1 MEMIKNENQL
11 ISAMEQLYQDYL
23 KLTYENE
30 QDKKKQPKETER
42 LNDLLI
48 RLITEKEKQY
58 ANKYNEI
65 LQIVPNNIEEKLEQF
80 KRLRTLESDK
90 KQMVLGFLSTSEKRL
105 NKDTLE
111 RLKAVLDD
119 DKLEQLN
126 ETVHIIEV
134 YQNNYKEI
142 ASLTSELKEIEN
154 NLDAKKEEI
163 SEEDDRVKSL
173 EIGINHKIK
182 ELINETGESIANEQ
196 NIITNYQEYKELYNG
211 MIVKK
216 NDKELQKMAIEVQ
229 PLYKKYASLNAL
241 VNLKNIANTMGQ
253 YNDYTEK
260 LRAITS
266 FLTALK
272 GQDIEKSL
280 KEVIQAQL
288 EVLNKY
294 KKANQDKLVL
304 ENLKNQKT
312 RKLRELQAL
321 NSNEDVM
328 RIVGEFTST
337 KETEVKEIPPKTYQ
351 RKIGIIKNPL
361 TNAEYGRV
369 VIDAEK
375 SKVAKKIMDINNK
388 NIDEVEDTNHKKR

>member
-1 MEMIKNENQL
+1 MDMIKNENQL
-11 ISAMEQLYQDYL
+11 IGAMEQLYQDYL

-42 LNDLLI
+42 LNDLIIKLV
-48 RLITEKEKQY
+48 TEKEKQY

-65 LQIVPNNIEEKLEQF
+65 LQIVPTNIEEKLEQF
-80 KRLRTLESDK
+80 KKLRVLEADK

-375 SKVAKKIMDINNK
+375 SKVARKIMDINNK
-388 NIDEVEDTNHKKR
+388 NIDEVEDKNHKKR

>member
-1 MEMIKNENQL
+1 MDMIKNENQL
-11 ISAMEQLYQDYL
+11 IGAMEQLYQDYL

-42 LNDLLI
+42 LNDLIIKLV
-48 RLITEKEKQY
+48 TEKEKQY

-65 LQIVPNNIEEKLEQF
+65 LQIVPTNIEEKLEQF
-80 KRLRTLESDK
+80 KKLRVLEADK

-154 NLDAKKEEI
+154 NLDSKKEEI

-216 NDKELQKMAIEVQ
+216 NDKELQKMAVEVQ

-375 SKVAKKIMDINNK
+375 SKVARKIMDINNK

>member
-1 MEMIKNENQL
+1 MDMIKNENQL
-11 ISAMEQLYQDYL
+11 IGAMEQLYQDYL

-42 LNDLLI
+42 LNDLIIKLV
-48 RLITEKEKQY
+48 TEKEKQY

-65 LQIVPNNIEEKLEQF
+65 LQIVPTNIEEKLEQF
-80 KRLRTLESDK
+80 KKLRVLEADK

-154 NLDAKKEEI
+154 NLDSKKEEI

>member
-216 NDKELQKMAIEVQ
+216 NDKELQKMAVEVQ

-375 SKVAKKIMDINNK
+375 SKVARKIMDINNK

>member
-1 MEMIKNENQL
+1 MDMIKNENQL
-11 ISAMEQLYQDYL
+11 IGAMEQLYQDYL

-42 LNDLLI
+42 LNDLIIKLV
-48 RLITEKEKQY
+48 TEKEKQY

-65 LQIVPNNIEEKLEQF
+65 LQIVPTNIEEKLEQF
-80 KRLRTLESDK
+80 KKLRVLEADK

-163 SEEDDRVKSL
+163 SEEDARVKSL

-375 SKVAKKIMDINNK
+375 SKVARKIMDINNK
-388 NIDEVEDTNHKKR
+388 NIDEVEDKNHKKR

>member
-1 MEMIKNENQL
+1 MDMIKNENQL
-11 ISAMEQLYQDYL
+11 IGAMEQLYQDYL

-42 LNDLLI
+42 LNDLIIKLV
-48 RLITEKEKQY
+48 TEKEKQY

-65 LQIVPNNIEEKLEQF
+65 LQIVPTNIEEKLEQF
-80 KRLRTLESDK
+80 KKLRVLEADK

-216 NDKELQKMAIEVQ
+216 NDKELQKMAVEVQ

-304 ENLKNQKT
+304 ENLKNQKI

>member
-1 MEMIKNENQL
+1 MDMIKNENQL
-11 ISAMEQLYQDYL
+11 IGAMEQLYQDYL

-42 LNDLLI
+42 LNDLIIKLV
-48 RLITEKEKQY
+48 TEKEKQY

-65 LQIVPNNIEEKLEQF
+65 LQIVPTNIEEKLEQF
-80 KRLRTLESDK
+80 KKLRVLEADK

-163 SEEDDRVKSL
+163 SEEDARVKSL

-216 NDKELQKMAIEVQ
+216 NDKELQKMAVEVQ

-266 FLTALK
+266 CLTALK

>member
-1 MEMIKNENQL
+1 MDMIKNENQL
-11 ISAMEQLYQDYL
+11 IGAMEQLYQDYL

-42 LNDLLI
+42 LNDLIIKLV
-48 RLITEKEKQY
+48 TEKEKQY

-65 LQIVPNNIEEKLEQF
+65 LQIVPTNIEEKLEQF
-80 KRLRTLESDK
+80 KKLRVLEADK
-90 KQMVLGFLSTSEKRL
+90 KQMILGFLSTSEKRL

-163 SEEDDRVKSL
+163 SEEDERVKSL

-216 NDKELQKMAIEVQ
+216 NDKELQKMAVEVQ

>member
-42 LNDLLI
+42 LNDLIIKLV
-48 RLITEKEKQY
+48 TEKEKQY

-65 LQIVPNNIEEKLEQF
+65 LQIVPTNIEEKLEQF
-80 KRLRTLESDK
+80 KKLRVLEADK

-216 NDKELQKMAIEVQ
+216 NDKELQKIAVEVQ

-304 ENLKNQKT
+304 ENIKNQKT

-328 RIVGEFTST
+328 HIVGEFTST
-337 KETEVKEIPPKTYQ
+337 KETEVKEIPSKTYQ

-375 SKVAKKIMDINNK
+375 SKVARKIMDINNK

>member
-1 MEMIKNENQL
+1 MDMIKNENQL
-11 ISAMEQLYQDYL
+11 IGAMEQLYQDYL

-42 LNDLLI
+42 LNDLIIKLV
-48 RLITEKEKQY
+48 TEKEKQY

-65 LQIVPNNIEEKLEQF
+65 LQIVPTNIEEKLEQF
-80 KRLRTLESDK
+80 KKLRVLEADK

-216 NDKELQKMAIEVQ
+216 NDKELQKMAVEVQ

-361 TNAEYGRV
+361 TNTEYGRV

-375 SKVAKKIMDINNK
+375 SKVARKIMDINNK

>member
-42 LNDLLI
+42 LNDLIIKLV
-48 RLITEKEKQY
+48 TEKEKQY

-65 LQIVPNNIEEKLEQF
+65 LQIVPTNIEEKLEQF
-80 KRLRTLESDK
+80 KKLRVLEADK

-216 NDKELQKMAIEVQ
+216 NDKELQKMAVEVQ

-272 GQDIEKSL
+272 GQDIEKTL

-328 RIVGEFTST
+328 HIVGEFTST
-337 KETEVKEIPPKTYQ
+337 KETEVKEIPSKTYQ

-375 SKVAKKIMDINNK
+375 SKVARKIMDINNK

>member
-1 MEMIKNENQL
+1 MDMIKNENQL
-11 ISAMEQLYQDYL
+11 IGAMEQLYQDYL

-42 LNDLLI
+42 LNDLIIKLV
-48 RLITEKEKQY
+48 TEKEKQY

-65 LQIVPNNIEEKLEQF
+65 LQIVPTNIEEKLEQF
-80 KRLRTLESDK
+80 KKLRVLEADK

-163 SEEDDRVKSL
+163 SEEDERVKSL

-216 NDKELQKMAIEVQ
+216 NDKELQKMAVEVQ

-375 SKVAKKIMDINNK
+375 SKVARKIMDINNK
-388 NIDEVEDTNHKKR
+388 NIDEVEDKNHKKR

>member
-1 MEMIKNENQL
+1 MDMIKNENQL
-11 ISAMEQLYQDYL
+11 IGAMEQLYQDYL

-42 LNDLLI
+42 LNDLIIKLV
-48 RLITEKEKQY
+48 TEKEKQY

-80 KRLRTLESDK
+80 KKLRVLETDK
-90 KQMVLGFLSTSEKRL
+90 KQMILGFLSTSEKRL

-111 RLKAVLDD
+111 SLKAVLDD
-119 DKLEQLN
+119 NKLEQLN

-154 NLDAKKEEI
+154 NLDSKKEEI
-163 SEEDDRVKSL
+163 SEEDDHVKSL

-216 NDKELQKMAIEVQ
+216 NDKELQKMAVEVQ

-241 VNLKNIANTMGQ
+241 VNLKNIANTIGQ

-312 RKLRELQAL
+312 RKLRELQVL

-328 RIVGEFTST
+328 HIVGEFTST
-337 KETEVKEIPPKTYQ
+337 KENEVKEIPPKTYQ

-369 VIDAEK
+369 VMDTEK
-375 SKVAKKIMDINNK
+375 SKVARKIMDMNNK

>member
-1 MEMIKNENQL
+1 MDMIKNENQL
-11 ISAMEQLYQDYL
+11 IGAMEQLYQDYL

-42 LNDLLI
+42 LNDLIIKLV
-48 RLITEKEKQY
+48 TEKEKQY

-65 LQIVPNNIEEKLEQF
+65 LQIVPTNIEEKLEQF
-80 KRLRTLESDK
+80 KKLRVLEADK
-90 KQMVLGFLSTSEKRL
+90 KQMVLGFLGTSEKRL

-126 ETVHIIEV
+126 ETVRIIEV

-163 SEEDDRVKSL
+163 SEEDERVKSL

-216 NDKELQKMAIEVQ
+216 NDKELQKMAVEVQ

-328 RIVGEFTST
+328 HIVGEFTST

-375 SKVAKKIMDINNK
+375 SKVARKIMDINNK

>member
-1 MEMIKNENQL
+1 MDMIKNENQL
-11 ISAMEQLYQDYL
+11 IGAMEQLYQDYL

-30 QDKKKQPKETER
+30 QDKKKQPKEIER
-42 LNDLLI
+42 LNDLIIKLV
-48 RLITEKEKQY
+48 TEKEKQY

-65 LQIVPNNIEEKLEQF
+65 LQIVPTNIEEKLEQF
-80 KRLRTLESDK
+80 KKLRVLEADK

-163 SEEDDRVKSL
+163 SEEDERVKSL

-216 NDKELQKMAIEVQ
+216 NDKELQKMAVEVQ

-375 SKVAKKIMDINNK
+375 SKVARKIMNINNK

>member
-1 MEMIKNENQL
+1 MDMIKNENQL
-11 ISAMEQLYQDYL
+11 IGAMEQLYQDYL

-42 LNDLLI
+42 LNDLIIKLV
-48 RLITEKEKQY
+48 TEKEKQY

-65 LQIVPNNIEEKLEQF
+65 LQIVPTNIEEKLEQF
-80 KRLRTLESDK
+80 KKLRVLEADK
-90 KQMVLGFLSTSEKRL
+90 KQMVLGFLGTSEKRL

-126 ETVHIIEV
+126 ETVRIIEV

-182 ELINETGESIANEQ
+182 ELINETGESISNEQ

-216 NDKELQKMAIEVQ
+216 NDKELQKMAVEVQ

-328 RIVGEFTST
+328 HIVGEFTST

-375 SKVAKKIMDINNK
+375 SKVARKIMDINNK

>member
-1 MEMIKNENQL
+1 MEIIKNESQL

-30 QDKKKQPKETER
+30 QDKKKQPKEAER

-48 RLITEKEKQY
+48 KLVTEKEKQY

-65 LQIVPNNIEEKLEQF
+65 LQIVPTDIEEKLEQF
-80 KRLRTLESDK
+80 KKLRTLEADK
-90 KQMVLGFLSTSEKRL
+90 KQMVLGFLSTNEKIL
-105 NKDTLE
+105 NKETLE

-119 DKLEQLN
+119 DKLKNLN

-134 YQNNYKEI
+134 YQNNCKEI
-142 ASLTSELKEIEN
+142 ENLISELKEIEE
-154 NLDAKKEEI
+154 NLDSKKEEI
-163 SEEDDRVKSL
+163 SEEDDRIKSL
-173 EIGINHKIK
+173 EIGINHKIN
-182 ELINETGESIANEQ
+182 ELLDETGENIANEQ
-196 NIITNYQEYKELYNG
+196 AIATNYQEYKELYTG

-216 NDKELQKMAIEVQ
+216 NDKELQKMALEVQ

-260 LRAITS
+260 LRAISS

-272 GQDIEKSL
+272 GQNIEKTL
-280 KEVIQAQL
+280 KEVVQVQL

-312 RKLRELQAL
+312 RKLRELQTQ

-328 RIVGEFTST
+328 RIVGEFVSA
-337 KETEVKEIPPKTYQ
+337 KENGIKELPEKTNQ

-361 TNAEYGRV
+361 TNAEYRKV

-375 SKVAKKIMDINNK
+375 SKVARKIMSINNK
-388 NIDEVEDTNHKKR
+388 AVDEVKDTNHKKR

>member
-1 MEMIKNENQL
+1 MDMIKNENQL
-11 ISAMEQLYQDYL
+11 IGAMEQLYQDYL

-42 LNDLLI
+42 LNDLIIKLV
-48 RLITEKEKQY
+48 TEKEKQY

-65 LQIVPNNIEEKLEQF
+65 LQIVPTNIEEKLEQF
-80 KRLRTLESDK
+80 KKLRVLEADK

-163 SEEDDRVKSL
+163 SEEDARVKSL

-328 RIVGEFTST
+328 HIVGEFTST

-375 SKVAKKIMDINNK
+375 SKVARKIMDINNK

>member
-1 MEMIKNENQL
+1 
-11 ISAMEQLYQDYL
+11 
-23 KLTYENE
+23 
-30 QDKKKQPKETER
+30 
-42 LNDLLI
+42 
-48 RLITEKEKQY
+48 
-58 ANKYNEI
+58 
-65 LQIVPNNIEEKLEQF
+65 
-80 KRLRTLESDK
+80 
-90 KQMVLGFLSTSEKRL
+90 MVLGFLSTSEKRL

-216 NDKELQKMAIEVQ
+216 NDKELQKMAVEVQ

>member
-1 MEMIKNENQL
+1 MDMIKNENQL
-11 ISAMEQLYQDYL
+11 IGAMEQLYQDYL

-42 LNDLLI
+42 LNDLIIKLV
-48 RLITEKEKQY
+48 TEKEKQY

-65 LQIVPNNIEEKLEQF
+65 LQIVPTNIEEKLEQF
-80 KRLRTLESDK
+80 KKLRVLEADK

-163 SEEDDRVKSL
+163 SEEDERVKSL

-216 NDKELQKMAIEVQ
+216 NDKELQKMAVEVQ

-328 RIVGEFTST
+328 HIVGEFTST

-375 SKVAKKIMDINNK
+375 SKVARKIMDINNK

>member
-1 MEMIKNENQL
+1 MNMIKNENQL
-11 ISAMEQLYQDYL
+11 IGAMEQLYQDYL

-42 LNDLLI
+42 LNDLIIKLV
-48 RLITEKEKQY
+48 TEKEKQY

-65 LQIVPNNIEEKLEQF
+65 LQIVPTNIEEKLEQF
-80 KRLRTLESDK
+80 KKLRVLEADK

-216 NDKELQKMAIEVQ
+216 NDKELQKMAVEVQ

-328 RIVGEFTST
+328 HIVGEFTST
-337 KETEVKEIPPKTYQ
+337 KETEVKEIPSKTYQ

-375 SKVAKKIMDINNK
+375 SKVARKIMDINNK

>member
-42 LNDLLI
+42 LNDLIIKLV
-48 RLITEKEKQY
+48 TEKEKQY

-65 LQIVPNNIEEKLEQF
+65 LQIVPTNIEEKLEQF
-80 KRLRTLESDK
+80 KKLRVLEADK
-90 KQMVLGFLSTSEKRL
+90 KQMVLGFLGTSEKRL

-126 ETVHIIEV
+126 ETVRIIEV

-216 NDKELQKMAIEVQ
+216 NDKELQKMAVEVQ

-328 RIVGEFTST
+328 HIVGEFTST

-375 SKVAKKIMDINNK
+375 SKVARKIMDINNK

>member
-1 MEMIKNENQL
+1 MDMIKNENQL
-11 ISAMEQLYQDYL
+11 IGAMEQLYQDYL

-42 LNDLLI
+42 LNDLIIKLV
-48 RLITEKEKQY
+48 TEKEKQY

-216 NDKELQKMAIEVQ
+216 NDKELQKMAVEVQ

-375 SKVAKKIMDINNK
+375 SKVARKIMDINNK
-388 NIDEVEDTNHKKR
+388 NIDEVEDKNHKKR

>member
-1 MEMIKNENQL
+1 MEIIKNESQL

-30 QDKKKQPKETER
+30 QDQKKQPKEAER

-48 RLITEKEKQY
+48 KLVTEKEKQY

-65 LQIVPNNIEEKLEQF
+65 LQIVPTDIEEKLEQF
-80 KRLRTLESDK
+80 KKLRTLEADK
-90 KQMVLGFLSTSEKRL
+90 KQMVLGFLSTNEKIL
-105 NKDTLE
+105 NKETLE

-119 DKLEQLN
+119 DKLKNLN

-134 YQNNYKEI
+134 YQNNCKEI
-142 ASLTSELKEIEN
+142 ENLISELKEIEE
-154 NLDAKKEEI
+154 NLDSKKEEI
-163 SEEDDRVKSL
+163 SEEDDRIKSL
-173 EIGINHKIK
+173 EIGINHKIN
-182 ELINETGESIANEQ
+182 ELLDETGENIANEQ
-196 NIITNYQEYKELYNG
+196 AIATNYQEYKELYTG

-216 NDKELQKMAIEVQ
+216 NDKELQKMALEVQ

-260 LRAITS
+260 LRAISS

-272 GQDIEKSL
+272 GQNIEKTL
-280 KEVIQAQL
+280 KEVVQVQL

-312 RKLRELQAL
+312 RKLRELQTQ

-328 RIVGEFTST
+328 RIVGEFVSA
-337 KETEVKEIPPKTYQ
+337 KENGIKELPEKTNQ

-361 TNAEYGRV
+361 TNAEYRKV

-375 SKVAKKIMDINNK
+375 SKVARKIMGINNK
-388 NIDEVEDTNHKKR
+388 AVDEVKDTNHKKR

>member
-1 MEMIKNENQL
+1 MDMIKNENQL
-11 ISAMEQLYQDYL
+11 IGAMEQLYQDYL

-42 LNDLLI
+42 LNDLIIKLV
-48 RLITEKEKQY
+48 TEKEKQY

-65 LQIVPNNIEEKLEQF
+65 LQIVPTNIEEKLEQF
-80 KRLRTLESDK
+80 KKLRVLEADK
-90 KQMVLGFLSTSEKRL
+90 KQMVLGFLGTSEKRL

-216 NDKELQKMAIEVQ
+216 NDKELQKMAVEVQ

-328 RIVGEFTST
+328 HIVGEFTST
-337 KETEVKEIPPKTYQ
+337 KETEVKEIPSKTYQ

-375 SKVAKKIMDINNK
+375 SKVARKIMDINNK

>member
-1 MEMIKNENQL
+1 MDMIKNENQL
-11 ISAMEQLYQDYL
+11 IGAMEQLYQDYL

-42 LNDLLI
+42 LNDLIIKLV
-48 RLITEKEKQY
+48 TEKEKQY

-65 LQIVPNNIEEKLEQF
+65 LQIVPTNIEEKLEQF
-80 KRLRTLESDK
+80 KKLRVLEADK

-163 SEEDDRVKSL
+163 SEEDERVKSL

>member
-1 MEMIKNENQL
+1 MDMIKNENQL
-11 ISAMEQLYQDYL
+11 IGAMEQLYQDYL

-42 LNDLLI
+42 LNDLIIKLV
-48 RLITEKEKQY
+48 TEKEKQY

-65 LQIVPNNIEEKLEQF
+65 LQIVPTNIEEKLEQF
-80 KRLRTLESDK
+80 KKLRVLEADK

-163 SEEDDRVKSL
+163 SEEDARVKSL

>member
-1 MEMIKNENQL
+1 MDMIKNENQL

-42 LNDLLI
+42 LNDLIIKLV
-48 RLITEKEKQY
+48 TEKEKQY

-65 LQIVPNNIEEKLEQF
+65 LQIVPTNIEEKLEQF
-80 KRLRTLESDK
+80 KKLRVLEADK

>member
-1 MEMIKNENQL
+1 MDMIKNENQL
-11 ISAMEQLYQDYL
+11 IGAMEQLYQDYL

-30 QDKKKQPKETER
+30 QDKKKQPKETGR
-42 LNDLLI
+42 LNDLIIKLV
-48 RLITEKEKQY
+48 TEKEKQY

-65 LQIVPNNIEEKLEQF
+65 LQIVPTNIEEKLEQF
-80 KRLRTLESDK
+80 KKLRVLEADK

>member
-65 LQIVPNNIEEKLEQF
+65 LQTVPNNIEEKLEQF

-90 KQMVLGFLSTSEKRL
+90 KQMVLGYLSTSEKRL

-216 NDKELQKMAIEVQ
+216 NDKELQKMAVEVQ

-375 SKVAKKIMDINNK
+375 SKVARKIMDINNK

>member
-42 LNDLLI
+42 LNDLIIKLV
-48 RLITEKEKQY
+48 TEKEKQY

-65 LQIVPNNIEEKLEQF
+65 LQIVPTNIEEKLEQF
-80 KRLRTLESDK
+80 KKLRVLEADK

-163 SEEDDRVKSL
+163 SEEDERVKSL

-216 NDKELQKMAIEVQ
+216 NDKELQKMAVEVQ

-328 RIVGEFTST
+328 HIVGEFTST
-337 KETEVKEIPPKTYQ
+337 KETEVKEIPSKTYQ

-375 SKVAKKIMDINNK
+375 SKVARKIMDINNK

>member
-1 MEMIKNENQL
+1 MDMIKNENQL
-11 ISAMEQLYQDYL
+11 IGAMEQLYQDYL

-42 LNDLLI
+42 LNDLIIKLV
-48 RLITEKEKQY
+48 TEKEKQY

-65 LQIVPNNIEEKLEQF
+65 LQIVPTNIEEKLEQF
-80 KRLRTLESDK
+80 KKLRVLEADK
-90 KQMVLGFLSTSEKRL
+90 KQMILGFLSTSEKRL

-216 NDKELQKMAIEVQ
+216 NDKELQKMAVEVQ

-260 LRAITS
+260 LRAITR

-272 GQDIEKSL
+272 GQDIEKTL

>member
-1 MEMIKNENQL
+1 MDMIKNENQL
-11 ISAMEQLYQDYL
+11 IGAMEQLYQDYL

-42 LNDLLI
+42 LNDLIIKLV
-48 RLITEKEKQY
+48 TEKEKQY

-65 LQIVPNNIEEKLEQF
+65 LQIVPTNIEEKLEQF
-80 KRLRTLESDK
+80 KKLRVLEADK

-337 KETEVKEIPPKTYQ
+337 KETEVKEITPKTYQ

-375 SKVAKKIMDINNK
+375 SKVARKIMDINNK

>member
-1 MEMIKNENQL
+1 MEIIKNESQL

-30 QDKKKQPKETER
+30 QDKKKQPKEAER

-48 RLITEKEKQY
+48 KLVTEKEKQY

-65 LQIVPNNIEEKLEQF
+65 LQIVPTDIEEKLEQF
-80 KRLRTLESDK
+80 KKLRTLEADK
-90 KQMVLGFLSTSEKRL
+90 KQMVLGFLSTNEKIL
-105 NKDTLE
+105 NKETLE

-119 DKLEQLN
+119 DKLKNLN

-134 YQNNYKEI
+134 YQNNWKEI
-142 ASLTSELKEIEN
+142 ENLISELKEIEE
-154 NLDAKKEEI
+154 NLDSKKEEI
-163 SEEDDRVKSL
+163 SEEDDRIKSL
-173 EIGINHKIK
+173 EIGINHKIN
-182 ELINETGESIANEQ
+182 ELLDETGENIANEQ
-196 NIITNYQEYKELYNG
+196 AIATNYQEYKELYTG

-216 NDKELQKMAIEVQ
+216 NDKELQKMALEVQ

-260 LRAITS
+260 LRAISS

-272 GQDIEKSL
+272 GQNIEKTL
-280 KEVIQAQL
+280 KEVVQVQL

-312 RKLRELQAL
+312 RKLRELQTQ

-328 RIVGEFTST
+328 RIVGEFVSA
-337 KETEVKEIPPKTYQ
+337 KENGIKELPEKTNQ

-361 TNAEYGRV
+361 TNAEYRKV

-375 SKVAKKIMDINNK
+375 SKVARKIMGINNK
-388 NIDEVEDTNHKKR
+388 AVDEVKDTNHKKR

>member
-216 NDKELQKMAIEVQ
+216 NDKELQKMAVEVQ

-375 SKVAKKIMDINNK
+375 SKVARKIMDINNK
-388 NIDEVEDTNHKKR
+388 NIDEVEDKNHKKR

>member
-1 MEMIKNENQL
+1 MDMIKNENQL
-11 ISAMEQLYQDYL
+11 IGAMEQLYQDYL

-42 LNDLLI
+42 LNDLIIKLV
-48 RLITEKEKQY
+48 TEKEKQY

-65 LQIVPNNIEEKLEQF
+65 LQIVPTNIEEKLEQF
-80 KRLRTLESDK
+80 KKLRVLEADK

-216 NDKELQKMAIEVQ
+216 NDKELQKMAVEVQ

-328 RIVGEFTST
+328 HIVGEFTST
-337 KETEVKEIPPKTYQ
+337 KETEVKEIPSKTYQ

-375 SKVAKKIMDINNK
+375 SKVARKIMDINNK

>member
-1 MEMIKNENQL
+1 MDMIKNENQL
-11 ISAMEQLYQDYL
+11 IGAMEQLYQDYL

-42 LNDLLI
+42 LNDLIIKLV
-48 RLITEKEKQY
+48 TEKEKQY

-65 LQIVPNNIEEKLEQF
+65 LQIVPTNIEEKLEQF
-80 KRLRTLESDK
+80 KKLRVLEADK

-154 NLDAKKEEI
+154 NLDSKKEEI

-216 NDKELQKMAIEVQ
+216 NDKELQKMAVEVQ